1 MTFLVSVLLASSVA
15 MFLLG
20 LFGFFNHRSSFLLM
34 LFSVEVLFLS
44 ASSAFLL
51 SAYIWG
57 SFENQAFVFFVLAM
71 AAAEAAVGLSLFVAY
86 FKLTGTVELEFADA
100 VDQGVRS

>member
-1 MTFLVSVLLASSVA
+1 MSQMVSVLLASAVA
-15 MFLLG
+15 LFLLG
-20 LFGFFNHRSSFLLM
+20 LFGFFNRRSSFLLM

-44 ASSAFLL
+44 ASTAFLL
-51 SAYIWG
+51 SALVWN

-86 FKLTGTVELEFADA
+86 FKLTGTVELEIE
-100 VDQGVRS
+100 VQGLRETDR